1 MKYLLEL
8 QDGIAVCQTSAGDD
22 FPGGDPWMVFDTY
35 DEASS
40 HLGQRWT
47 GTAWEDVPAPTP
59 DPQPEPVTLDQVYEQ
74 NLDIMDGLATLYEMQ
89 AGGAE

>member
-1 MKYLLEL
+1 MKSHEITENGL
-8 QDGIAVCQTSAGDD
+8 
-22 FPGGDPWMVFDTY
+22 TY
-35 DEASS
+35 VVEEYDN
-40 HLGQRWT
+40 
-47 GTAWEDVPAPTP
+47 GTVVEYIKKRVPTP